1 MPPIH
6 LTRKT
11 RFKAALAF
19 ARMTQAQWAEA
30 NGVTP
35 EHLNAVI
42 SEKQPRESK
51 ALENKIDAFVL
62 EVLSSV
68 EAVA

>member
-1 MPPIH
+1 MPRIH

-19 ARMTQAQWAEA
+19 ARMTQADWAKSVE
-30 NGVTP
+30 VTP

-51 ALENKIDAFVL
+51 ALEDKIDAFI
-62 EVLSSV
+62 V
-68 EAVA
+68 EIEAKVRSAA